1 MPDDYVARVALT
13 CRAAPHKLDVN
24 PQDDKKAL
32 LGKEKVELCQLG
44 ELPAFWMYN
53 DTDLEA
59 KSRNLRYDIR
69 VALPD
74 LFPF

>member
-1 MPDDYVARVALT
+1 
-13 CRAAPHKLDVN
+13 
-24 PQDDKKAL
+24 
-32 LGKEKVELCQLG
+32 VELCQLG